1 MYFRVIVKENSVWM
15 WLTRSSERQV
25 YIFGRKFERK
35 RVDKVWKKKGSTSFF
50 KNDNEKKSNKCGK
63 EGIKM

>member
-35 RVDKVWKKKGSTSFF
+35 RVDKVWKKKGSTSFL
-50 KNDNEKKSNKCGK
+50 KMTMRKKAINVEKKG
-63 EGIKM
+63 